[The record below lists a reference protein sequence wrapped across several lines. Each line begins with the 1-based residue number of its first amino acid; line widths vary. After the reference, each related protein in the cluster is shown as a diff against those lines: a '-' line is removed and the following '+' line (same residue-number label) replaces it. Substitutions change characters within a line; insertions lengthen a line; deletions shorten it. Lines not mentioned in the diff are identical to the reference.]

1 MLNKTIEILG
11 LPKAVIK
18 TSGNIV
24 NDLSIGLAKTIGGL
38 SLGLKEV
45 AETAGKTIDN
55 MSKHVAITST
65 KVFRNVG
72 DLGMNIAKQL
82 GNVVEIIPVLG
93 KPTAY
98 VVKGTGKG
106 VYYVVTS
113 VGNVAGK
120 GLKTIGKLGKEA
132 SNVVVFTLVSTSDL
146 TEDLLKE
153 AGLTVKKVSEL
164 VNNKKKRRKSKTM
177 KKRKSKKGK
186 KGRKTRK

>member
-1 MLNKTIEILG
+1 
-11 LPKAVIK
+11 
-18 TSGNIV
+18 
-24 NDLSIGLAKTIGGL
+24 
-38 SLGLKEV
+38 
-45 AETAGKTIDN
+45 
-55 MSKHVAITST
+55 
-65 KVFRNVG
+65 
-72 DLGMNIAKQL
+72 MNIAKQL

-106 VYYVVTS
+106 VYYVVTT

-164 VNNKKKRRKSKTM
+164 VNDKKKRRKSKTM
-177 KKRKSKKGK
+177 KKRKGKKGK

>member
-11 LPKAVIK
+11 VPKAVIK

-24 NDLSIGLAKTIGGL
+24 NDLSVGLAKTIGGL

-65 KVFRNVG
+65 KVFHNVG

-106 VYYVVTS
+106 VYYVVTT
-113 VGNVAGK
+113 VGNVTGK

-164 VNNKKKRRKSKTM
+164 VNDKKKRRKHKTM
-177 KKRKSKKGK
+177 KKRKGKKGK
-186 KGRKTRK
+186 KARKTRK

>member
-1 MLNKTIEILG
+1 MLNKTVEILG
-11 LPKAVIK
+11 VPKAVIK

-24 NDLSIGLAKTIGGL
+24 NDLSVGLAKTIGGL

-55 MSKHVAITST
+55 MSKDVAITST

-82 GNVVEIIPVLG
+82 GDVVEIIPILG
-93 KPTAY
+93 VPTAY
-98 VVKGTGKG
+98 IVKGTGKG
-106 VYYVVTS
+106 VYYVVTT

-164 VNNKKKRRKSKTM
+164 VNDKKKRRKTKTM
-177 KKRKSKKGK
+177 KKRKGKKGK
-186 KGRKTRK
+186 KNRKTRK